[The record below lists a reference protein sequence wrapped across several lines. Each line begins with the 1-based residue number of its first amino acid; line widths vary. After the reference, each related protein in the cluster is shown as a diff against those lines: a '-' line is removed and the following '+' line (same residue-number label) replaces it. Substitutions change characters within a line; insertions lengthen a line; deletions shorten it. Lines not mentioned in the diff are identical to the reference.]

1 MPFNTIGRDGNKVK
15 TLIIIP
21 AYNEQNTLDS
31 LLSDIAAKCPDVDYL
46 VVNDCSTDDTRGVL
60 GRLGASYVSAPV
72 NLGIGGAVQTG
83 YRYALQNGYDIA
95 IQVDGDGQHDVAYVS
110 EMISAIREG
119 ADIVIGSRF
128 IEKEGFQSSGAR
140 RIGIRFLSGLIWF
153 VSGTHVKDVTS
164 GFRAVNRHYIEVFA
178 ENYPDD
184 YPEPEVIVIASLSG
198 AEIREIP
205 VVMRERT
212 EGVSSINM
220 KKSIYYMI
228 KVSLAIIICRLGLGI
243 RTGRRIKKARKEN

>member
-1 MPFNTIGRDGNKVK
+1 MK

-21 AYNEQNTLDS
+21 AYNEQNTLDA
-31 LLSDIAAKCPDVDYL
+31 LIADITDRCPEADYL
-46 VVNDCSTDDTRGVL
+46 VINDSSTDDTRGVL
-60 GRLGASYVSAPV
+60 DRIGASYVSAPV

-95 IQVDGDGQHDVAYVS
+95 IQVDGDGQHDVAFVP
-110 EMISAIREG
+110 EMVRAIEEG
-119 ADIVIGSRF
+119 ADVVIGSRF
-128 IEKEGFQSSGAR
+128 IDKEGFQSSGAR
-140 RIGIRFLSGLIWF
+140 RMGIRFLSALIWL
-153 VSGTHVKDVTS
+153 VSGTRVRDVTS
-164 GFRAVNRHYIEVFA
+164 GFRAVNRQYIEVFA

-198 AEIREIP
+198 ARILEIP

-220 KKSIYYMI
+220 KKSVYYMI

-243 RTGRRIKKARKEN
+243 RTGRRMKKNGRI